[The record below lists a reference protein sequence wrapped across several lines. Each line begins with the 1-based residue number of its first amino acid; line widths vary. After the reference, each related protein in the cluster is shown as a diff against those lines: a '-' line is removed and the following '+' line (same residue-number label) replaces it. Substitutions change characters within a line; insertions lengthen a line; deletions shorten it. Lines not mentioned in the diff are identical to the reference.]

1 VLAALERALASLP
14 PADQVLLRMRFWS
27 GEKVSRI
34 AALTGE
40 DQKGLYRRFDRLAL
54 HLRERLL
61 AEGIGLEVLADLW
74 GRFQFP
80 ADEPGGADAQ
90 AS

>member
-1 VLAALERALASLP
+1 
-14 PADQVLLRMRFWS
+14 
-27 GEKVSRI
+27 
-34 AALTGE
+34 
-40 DQKGLYRRFDRLAL
+40 
-54 HLRERLL
+54 
-61 AEGIGLEVLADLW
+61 VLADLW